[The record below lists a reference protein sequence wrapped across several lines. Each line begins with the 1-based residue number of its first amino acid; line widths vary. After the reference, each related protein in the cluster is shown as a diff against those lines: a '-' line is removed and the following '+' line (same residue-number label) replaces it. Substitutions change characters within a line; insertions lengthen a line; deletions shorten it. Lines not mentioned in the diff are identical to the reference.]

1 MRSRDYDDFESNA
14 SAMNNSN
21 STLPKRPQKPP
32 KLQHVLK
39 NGKGHELVKAVPRDE
54 DVMDAPDF
62 SDYGED
68 YSSKW
73 EYHGLPDEVIYVGL

>member
-1 MRSRDYDDFESNA
+1 M
-14 SAMNNSN
+14 N
-21 STLPKRPQKPP
+21 STMPKRPNKPP

-39 NGKGHELVKAVPRDE
+39 NGKAHELVKAGLRDE
-54 DVMDAPDF
+54 DVMDVPDF

-73 EYHGLPDEVIYVGL
+73 EYHGPPEGVRF